1 MSILAIVGV
10 IVSSA
15 AMFVVLSGFSGLRNY
30 SLEFISFV
38 SPDLKITS
46 VKGKSF
52 EFTDEMNSFLNNEKI
67 SYALSY
73 EDKALFSM
81 NENTRIVTLRGVDQR
96 FPQRSVDSMVYQGR
110 WFNLESDEV
119 VVGLGAAYDL
129 GVSTFDVV
137 NPIKLYAPR
146 SGIGQVF
153 SERDVLKSI
162 NVMASGVFSLNEEL
176 NNNLVFAE
184 LNLVKNLFDV
194 DSQNVGSIDIYQDN
208 ISSEKVSSFFGPQFL
223 TETKAQQNSTIYKML
238 NTEQLAIYLIFSLIV
253 IVALFNMFGAL
264 MMMVIEKKDDLHTLL
279 VLGLTKKQVSKI
291 FFYHGG
297 LISIAGCI
305 IGLVLG
311 VLLIF
316 LQQTFSLF
324 MISPTLAYP
333 VVLELENFLTVL
345 FTVCTLGG
353 VASTVVYFYVKK
365 NIEQISQK

>member
-38 SPDLKITS
+38 SPDLKISS

-52 EFTDEMNSFLNNEKI
+52 EFTDEMNSFLNNENI

-73 EDKALFSM
+73 EDKALFSV
-81 NENTRIVTLRGVDQR
+81 NENTRVVALRGVDQR
-96 FPQRSVDSMVYQGR
+96 FPKRNVDSMVYQGR
-110 WFNLESDEV
+110 WFNLESNEI
-119 VVGLGAAYDL
+119 VVGLEAAYGL

-146 SGIGQVF
+146 PGKGQVF
-153 SERDVLKSI
+153 SERDVLKSTT
-162 NVMASGVFSLNEEL
+162 VMASGVFNLNEEL
-176 NNNLVFAE
+176 NNSLIFAD
-184 LNLVKNLFDV
+184 LNLVKTLFDV
-194 DSQNVGSIDIYQDN
+194 DLQNVGSIDVFQN
-208 ISSEKVSSFFGPQFL
+208 NVSVEKVTSFFGPQFL
-223 TETKAQQNSTIYKML
+223 VENRMQQNRTIYKML
-238 NTEQLAIYLIFSLIV
+238 NTEQLAIYLIFSLIMV
-253 IVALFNMFGAL
+253 VALFNMFGAL
-264 MMMVIEKKDDLHTLL
+264 MMMVIEKKSNLHTLL

-291 FFYHGG
+291 FFYQGG
-297 LISIAGCI
+297 LISVAGCI
-305 IGLVLG
+305 IGLVIG

-316 LQQTFSLF
+316 SQQTFSLF

-333 VVLELENFLTVL
+333 VLFELENFLTVF

-353 VASTVVYFYVKK
+353 VASIVVSFYVKK